1 MICWKASQAT
11 LMDAFQRREMF
22 YETLKKK
29 AEEANGICGGLK
41 TIYCCYNSI

>member
-22 YETLKKK
+22 FETLKKK
-29 AEEANGICGGLK
+29 LRKQMEFAVG
-41 TIYCCYNSI
+41 